1 MENKLDIF
9 IKRLQKIGIQLE
21 LIGNFP
27 WVYLDKVNGV
37 KITKRYYSKYGYTI
51 MFVPIKLGQE
61 HKFLDG
67 KDMFDVIR
75 QSLGTRKT

>member
-27 WVYLDKVNGV
+27 CYQTEFRYSEDVN
-37 KITKRYYSKYGYTI
+37 S
-51 MFVPIKLGQE
+51 
-61 HKFLDG
+61 
-67 KDMFDVIR
+67 
-75 QSLGTRKT
+75 